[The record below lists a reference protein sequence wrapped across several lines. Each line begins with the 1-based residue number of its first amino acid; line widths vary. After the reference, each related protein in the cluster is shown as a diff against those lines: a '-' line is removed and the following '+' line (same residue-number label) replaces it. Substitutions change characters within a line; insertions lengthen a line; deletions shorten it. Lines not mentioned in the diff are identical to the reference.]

1 MDETNVE
8 QLVQSVEKLSEMLD
22 YYMVTLMETQQKLIE
37 RQEKDLSRYEGL
49 EEKIYGKPVYKQK

>member
-8 QLVQSVEKLSEMLD
+8 QLVQSIDNLSNMLD
-22 YYMVTLMETQQKLIE
+22 YYMATLIETQQKLIE

-49 EEKIYGKPVYKQK
+49 EEKIYGKAVDNT